1 MHNKKSKG
9 LCGNPTLP
17 NSSVASKTLAV
28 TKTHHQNKLIN
39 CLAVEKFLSNV
50 DQISSGLSF
59 MGYYVSDSEFENVVF
74 NNFTK

>member
-1 MHNKKSKG
+1 MHNKKCKG

-28 TKTHHQNKLIN
+28 TKTHHQNK
-39 CLAVEKFLSNV
+39 LAVEKFLSNV

>member
-1 MHNKKSKG
+1 MHNKKCKG

-39 CLAVEKFLSNV
+39 CFGSGK
-50 DQISSGLSF
+50 ISQQRGLDFKWSF
-59 MGYYVSDSEFENVVF
+59 FHGLLCIRFRI
-74 NNFTK
+74 